1 MGVIVQIKTSDDTGN
16 RKCPYQPS
24 KDCVHTFYLC
34 SNLWNCL
41 DSKALHC
48 FFKNIYN
55 PGYMPCNIS
64 IYRNLVISQVNT
76 NNINSP
82 WQIFEIKNLNLAP
95 LPKMC
100 LTLFS
105 SIMSTVQEKQFNVE
119 RINTTLQEKKRW
131 GFFLIFLFILCGIKM
146 SVPCLP
152 RPSNSEK
159 HGLITA
165 LFRVFQHN
173 IWKY

>member
-1 MGVIVQIKTSDDTGN
+1 MGVIVQIKTSDNTGN
-16 RKCPYQPS
+16 RKCPYQHS

-95 LPKMC
+95 LPKMY

-131 GFFLIFLFILCGIKM
+131 VFFSDFFIYFVWYKNVSSLFAK
-146 SVPCLP
+146 
-152 RPSNSEK
+152 
-159 HGLITA
+159 T
-165 LFRVFQHN
+165 FQLREAWVN
-173 IWKY
+173 YSSFQSFSA